1 MNENDDGKRLVKKM
15 LPKVLKATLGSII
28 IFLLVYLVPSLLIPE
43 GFLPSEYQLSMYAF
57 ATITVVFFVLV
68 ELASGTIFQY
78 AFSFLRALV
87 LIVFFIFTLGHGIIT
102 VKIETFHIVVNLT
115 VFLAILILVELLG
128 MTKSVLGAV
137 HFLSEK
143 VEE

>member
-43 GFLPSEYQLSMYAF
+43 GFLPPEYKLSIYVF
-57 ATITVVFFVLV
+57 ATIIVVFLVLV

-78 AFSFLRALV
+78 ASSFLRALV
-87 LIVFFIFTLGHGIIT
+87 LIVFFIFTLGRGIIT